1 VVDQAG
7 APLRVS
13 DVVHQRPNQSLD
25 GRRALWP
32 GPAKFFFCCACA
44 WAYLDLLFVCLLAA
58 RERKKKEPRKR
69 PKRDATVQMQFGGS
83 GTEESWEIG
92 LVSL

>member
-1 VVDQAG
+1 MDQAG
-7 APLRVS
+7 ATLSVS
-13 DVVHQRPNQSLD
+13 DVAHQRPNQSLD

-44 WAYLDLLFVCLLAA
+44 WVFLDLLLVCLLACCPG
-58 RERKKKEPRKR
+58 KEEKGALKR
-69 PKRDATVQMQFGGS
+69 PKREATVQMQFGGS

-92 LVSL
+92 LVTM